1 MSLYQGSSHP
11 MGAHVKLAV
20 RATESKGRGVFAL
33 VRIPAGTLIET
44 SDVVLIPEPD
54 MEALEDSILGNYFF
68 RWGEG
73 DKQGALALGYGS
85 LYNHSYNPN
94 ARYVKHFEN
103 LTIDFIALQDIAEG
117 EEIKTNYNGDPT
129 SRKGLW
135 FSVID

>member
-1 MSLYQGSSHP
+1 